1 MEPGLAFYQETMN
14 MTASKSLIQKITA
27 SNGGV
32 FTGPG
37 TNSYLIGT
45 EDITLVDPGPKIDAH
60 LSNLLKLGNNKI
72 KRILVTHTHPDHSPG
87 AKVLG
92 DKLNVPLM
100 GRLVAKDDSRQDRTF
115 KPDQILSH
123 GDTIKTSEY
132 TIEVI
137 HTPGHASNH
146 LCYLVPEE
154 ETMLTGDHI
163 MNGSTVV
170 IAHPDGSMREY
181 LDSLALLKNYVFNR
195 IAPGHGDFLGDPF
208 AVVDWIIA
216 HRLERE
222 SKVVAKLKLL
232 SSCNSDT
239 LVKEVYDDV
248 DAKLHPIALWSL
260 EAHLKKLA
268 DDQITAFDTV
278 SKTWS
283 LNHNL

>member
-14 MTASKSLIQKITA
+14 MIASKSLIQKITA

-32 FTGPG
+32 FTGSG

-45 EDITLVDPGPKIDAH
+45 EDITLVDPGPKIDDH
-60 LSNLLKLGNNKI
+60 LSNLLELGNNKI

-87 AKVLG
+87 AKILG
-92 DKLNVPLM
+92 DKLNIPLM

-115 KPDQILSH
+115 IPDQILNH

-132 TIEVI
+132 NIEVV

-154 ETMLTGDHI
+154 ATMLTGDHI

-170 IAHPDGSMREY
+170 IAHPDGSMKEY
-181 LDSLALLKNYVFNR
+181 LDSLALLKNYAFNR

-222 SKVVAKLKLL
+222 NKVVTKLKLL
-232 SSCNSDT
+232 SSCDLDT

-248 DAKLHPIALWSL
+248 DARLHPIALWSL

-268 DDQITAFDTV
+268 DDQVAEFNTAN
-278 SKTWS
+278 KTWS
-283 LNHNL
+283 LNHN

>member
-1 MEPGLAFYQETMN
+1 MQKL
-14 MTASKSLIQKITA
+14 KSVIQRITA
-27 SNGGV
+27 TNGSV
-32 FTGPG
+32 FTGDG

-60 LSNLLKLGNNKI
+60 LSHLLELGKNKI

-100 GRLVAKDDSRQDRTF
+100 GRLVAQDDSRQDRTF
-115 KPDQILSH
+115 KPDQVLHH
-123 GDTIKTSEY
+123 GDIIKTDEY
-132 TIEVI
+132 TIEVV

-146 LCYLVPEE
+146 LCYLIAEE

-181 LDSLALLKNYVFNR
+181 LDSLALLKNYKFNR
-195 IAPGHGDFLGDPF
+195 IGPGHGDFLGDPF

-222 SKVVAKLKLL
+222 SKVVKKLQLF
-232 SSCNSDT
+232 SPCNSKT
-239 LVKEVYDDV
+239 LVKKVYDDV
-248 DAKLHPIALWSL
+248 DKRLHPIALWSL
-260 EAHLKKLA
+260 EAHLAKLLEDKVA
-268 DDQITAFDTV
+268 AFDSIKQV
-278 SKTWS
+278 WS
-283 LNHNL
+283 LN

>member
-1 MEPGLAFYQETMN
+1 MELGLAFFLERMG
-14 MTASKSLIQKITA
+14 MKVSKSIIQRITA
-27 SNGGV
+27 PNGSV
-32 FTGPG
+32 FTGAG

-45 EDITLVDPGPKIDAH
+45 EDMTLVDPGPKIDAH
-60 LSNLLKLGNNKI
+60 LSNLLELGNNKI

-87 AKVLG
+87 AKVLA
-92 DKLNVPLM
+92 DKLKVPLM
-100 GRLVAKDDSRQDRTF
+100 GRLVVKDDSRQDRTF
-115 KPDQILSH
+115 KPDQVLNH
-123 GDTIKTSEY
+123 GDIIKTDEY

-146 LCYLVPEE
+146 LCYLIVEE

-181 LDSLALLKNYVFNR
+181 LDSLALLKNYTFNR
-195 IAPGHGDFLGDPF
+195 IGPGHGDFLGDPF

-222 SKVVAKLKLL
+222 SKVVKKLQLI
-232 SSCNSDT
+232 SPCNSNT

-248 DAKLHPIALWSL
+248 DERLHPIALWSL
-260 EAHLKKLA
+260 EAPLGKIGGR
-268 DDQITAFDTV
+268 QGCSV
-278 SKTWS
+278 
-283 LNHNL
+283 

>member
-1 MEPGLAFYQETMN
+1 MK
-14 MTASKSLIQKITA
+14 ASKSIIQKITA

-115 KPDQILSH
+115 KPDQTLSH

-137 HTPGHASNH
+137 HTPGH
-146 LCYLVPEE
+146 
-154 ETMLTGDHI
+154 
-163 MNGSTVV
+163 
-170 IAHPDGSMREY
+170 
-181 LDSLALLKNYVFNR
+181 
-195 IAPGHGDFLGDPF
+195 
-208 AVVDWIIA
+208 
-216 HRLERE
+216 
-222 SKVVAKLKLL
+222 
-232 SSCNSDT
+232 
-239 LVKEVYDDV
+239 
-248 DAKLHPIALWSL
+248 
-260 EAHLKKLA
+260 
-268 DDQITAFDTV
+268 DQIIFV
-278 SKTWS
+278 IWFQKKRRC
-283 LNHNL
+283 